1 MMKATIRLTIT
12 IAIALLTAACG
23 NTPEHVTR
31 VDELPPIFPDYVDVT
46 VPAGIAP
53 LNFNAIGGDVEQVH
67 VVIKGKKGGQMTAS
81 GAWADFDLDEWHKL
95 TEQNR
100 GSLMTLTVCFKKSGQ
115 WFQYRDFNIYVSRYA
130 LDDYGLTYRRVA
142 PGYEVYGKMGLYQRR
157 LSDFHEEPIMETT
170 LVTGAC
176 VNCHTPNR
184 TRPEQFTFHIR
195 GSHGG
200 TLIQKNGSMEVLQ
213 GKNKQLGGS
222 LVYPYWHP
230 EGRFCAYSTNN
241 THQAFHVVRDE
252 RIEVF
257 DQSSDVFVYD
267 TEKHEVL
274 TDSLLMTKTHF
285 ETYPAFSPDGQY
297 LYYCTAKEEPI
308 PSHYKEIRYD
318 LCRIGF
324 DASTGRYGEKA
335 DTIFRA
341 AKNGKSLTFPR
352 PSYDGRFIMF
362 TLSDYG
368 CFPIWH
374 KEADLWLLDIK
385 TGNARPMTEVNSPDT
400 EAFHNWSSGS
410 RWFVFSSRRGNGL
423 YTRLY
428 LACIDDNG
436 QATKPFLLPQ
446 RNPWE
451 YYDESVYSFNVPDFT
466 RTKVE
471 LDYRR
476 ATDMI
481 NSDKRTEWHLK
492 QKH

>member
-1 MMKATIRLTIT
+1 LTIALAAAL
-12 IAIALLTAACG
+12 IAAACG
-23 NTPEHVTR
+23 NAPKNAKRADT
-31 VDELPPIFPDYVDVT
+31 LPPIFPDYIGVA
-46 VPAGIAP
+46 VPVGIAP
-53 LNFNAIGGDVEQVH
+53 LNFNAIGDDVKQVH
-67 VVIKGKKGGQMTAS
+67 VTAKGKSGGKITAC
-81 GAWADFDLDEWHKL
+81 GAWADFDVDEWHKL

-100 GSLMTLTVCFKKSGQ
+100 GSFITLTVSMKRAEG
-115 WFQYRDFNIYVSRYA
+115 WTTYRDFNIYVSRYA

-142 PGYEVYGKMGLYQRR
+142 PGYEVYSKMGLYQRR
-157 LSDFHEEPIMETT
+157 LSDFSEEPIIENTN
-170 LVTGAC
+170 VPGSC

-184 TRPEQFTFHIR
+184 TSPEQFTFHIR
-195 GSHGG
+195 GEHGA
-200 TLIQKNGSMEVLQ
+200 TLIQKNGAMELLQ
-213 GKNKQLGGS
+213 AKNKQLGGS

-230 EGRFCAYSTNN
+230 GGRFCAYSTNQ
-241 THQAFHVVRDE
+241 THQSFHVVKNE

-267 TEKHEVL
+267 TEKHVAL

-297 LYYCTAKEEPI
+297 LYYCTAKKEPI
-308 PSHYKEIRYD
+308 PARYKEIRYD

-324 DASTGRYGEKA
+324 NAATGQYAETA

-341 AKNGKSLTFPR
+341 AKKGKSLAFPR

-374 KEADLWLLDIK
+374 KEADLWLLDLK
-385 TGNARPMTEVNSPDT
+385 TGNARPMTEVNSADT
-400 EAFHNWSSGS
+400 ESFHNWSYGS

-428 LACIDDNG
+428 LACVDENG
-436 QATKPFLLPQ
+436 RATKPFLLPQ

-466 RTKVE
+466 RAKVKF
-471 LDYRR
+471 DYRR
-476 ATDMI
+476 ATDI
-481 NSDKRTEWHLK
+481 ISSKKRTEWHLK
-492 QKH
+492 